1 MQLVFD
7 FGDGEPP
14 RGKRCDRL
22 FVGLLPGNEAAD
34 RIASFR
40 QLTFRPEPANKVP
53 RERLHVS
60 VFHVRDDCRLRSKY
74 VFAATRAA
82 QTVTMPPFELRFSR
96 LTSLPPLNP
105 RRPQWPIVLLGDD
118 PQVHALHRMLAAAMQ
133 RFGVKPPP
141 AFLPHLTLAYGQR
154 AVPPRSIDPIHVPV
168 REFVLVHSE
177 VGLTR
182 YNFIDRWP
190 LRS

>member
-14 RGKRCDRL
+14 RTKRCDRL
-22 FVGLLPGNEAAD
+22 FVGLFPGDEAAA
-34 RIASFR
+34 RIASL
-40 QLTFRPEPANKVP
+40 QLTLRREPSSEILQ
-53 RERLHVS
+53 ERLHVS
-60 VFHVRDDCRLRSKY
+60 VLHVRDDRRLRSKY
-74 VFAATRAA
+74 VVAATRAA
-82 QTVTMPPFELRFSR
+82 QAVTMPPFELRFTG
-96 LTSLPPLNP
+96 LMSLPPLNR

-118 PQVHALHRMLAAAMQ
+118 PEVHALHRMLAAAMQ
-133 RFGVKPPP
+133 RFGVRPPP

-154 AVPPRSIDPIHVPV
+154 PVPPRSIDPIRVPV
-168 REFVLVHSE
+168 SEFVLVHSE

-182 YNFIDRWP
+182 YHFIDRWP